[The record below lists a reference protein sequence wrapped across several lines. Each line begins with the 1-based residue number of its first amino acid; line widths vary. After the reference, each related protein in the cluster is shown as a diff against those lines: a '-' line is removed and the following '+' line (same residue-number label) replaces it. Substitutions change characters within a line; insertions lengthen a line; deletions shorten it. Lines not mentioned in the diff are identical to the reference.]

1 MTIGTSLFVIAVGAI
16 LRYAVTAKVD
26 WINLNTAGLVLMVVG
41 VLGLI
46 LGLYF
51 YFVRGEDP
59 EVAARRQTPPTS

>member
-1 MTIGTSLFVIAVGAI
+1 MTIGGSLFLIAAGAI

-26 WINLNTAGLVLMVVG
+26 WININTAGLVLMVVG
-41 VLGLI
+41 FLGLL

-59 EVAARRQTPPTS
+59 EVVARRPPPVR